1 MNDVSRFRVSR
12 RWLGETNRV
21 AAKEFLLNL
30 NPDFVHP
37 SLGPVC
43 PVFVMPDLRL
53 KLFYPLFGGS
63 KFRR

>member
-1 MNDVSRFRVSR
+1 
-12 RWLGETNRV
+12 LGETNRV

-30 NPDFVHP
+30 NPDFIQP

-43 PVFVMPDLRL
+43 PVFVMLDLRL

-63 KFRR
+63 KFPR